1 MTIRREDLA
10 AAAALGLLQYR
21 QIDPLLVFLLQ
32 RDVREKRQMLS
43 AQAEAPRRGWLRS
56 FLFTCAVLLAIVTAA
71 MFGML
76 FWTRAQPVSIGVLLS
91 FAGLYLMA
99 AFGAVNWIGQRSSG
113 GPTQSL
119 SALAVASV
127 PLAVF
132 TLAQFA

>member
-43 AQAEAPRRGWLRS
+43 ARVEAPGRGWFRS

-76 FWTRAQPVSIGVLLS
+76 FWTRAQPVSIGLLLT
-91 FAGLYLMA
+91 FAGMYLMA
-99 AFGAVNWIGQRSSG
+99 AFGAVNWIGQHNAG
-113 GPTQSL
+113 GTTQTL